1 MTKEM
6 IKPYGDTLNDG
17 MVQLAFTLPVSGG
30 PRAKKA
36 AELYVAK
43 LNFTDIAVSFAQEIA
58 DNFTYF
64 VVYAKALPELD
75 YSAVQATEARVEKL
89 GFYRIN
95 ELIKTHFNRK
105 LVVVGASIG
114 SDAHTVGIDA
124 IMNMKGYNQDYGL
137 ERYPE
142 IEAINM
148 GAQVGCEELVE
159 KAVAVAADAILV
171 SQTVTQKDVHLANF
185 TELIELLEAE
195 KIRDRFLLVAGGPRI
210 SNDLAVELGY
220 DAGFGPGTVPSQ
232 VASYVLTTLL
242 RRKGANGF
250 SDAPV

>member
-6 IKPYGDTLNDG
+6 IKPYGDTLGDG
-17 MVQLAFTLPVSGG
+17 KVQLAFTLPVAAG

-43 LNFTDIAVSFAQEIA
+43 LNFTDIAVSFSREIA
-58 DNFTYF
+58 ENFTYF
-64 VVYAKALPELD
+64 VVYARALPELD
-75 YSAVQATEARVEKL
+75 FSTVQATEAPVTKL
-89 GFYRIN
+89 DFYRIN
-95 ELIKTHFNRK
+95 DLIKTHINRR
-105 LVVVGASIG
+105 LVVIGASIG

-142 IEAINM
+142 IEAINL
-148 GAQVGCEELVE
+148 GAQVGCEHLVAR
-159 KAVAVAADAILV
+159 AVALSADVILV

-220 DAGFGPGTVPSQ
+220 DAGFGPGTLPSQ
-232 VASYVLTTLL
+232 VASYVVTTLL
-242 RRKGANGF
+242 RRKGLT
-250 SDAPV
+250 DYL